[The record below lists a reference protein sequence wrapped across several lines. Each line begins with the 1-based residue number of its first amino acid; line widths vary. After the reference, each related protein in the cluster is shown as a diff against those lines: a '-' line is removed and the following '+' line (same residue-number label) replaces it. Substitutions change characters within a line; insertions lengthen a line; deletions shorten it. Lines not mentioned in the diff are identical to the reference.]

1 MTSSPLRADAARN
14 RRRLLDAA
22 VRVFTEKG
30 LDAGVDEIAREACV
44 GVGTLYRRFPTKE
57 DLVGAVLEDRV
68 QGIVAALEAA
78 AAEADPWTALER
90 ALQAIGEAVVF
101 QHAALHDIKR
111 SGVHGPL
118 VCAARERVLALLGE
132 IIARGQAAGVVRA
145 DLAAVD
151 AVALSGMLARL
162 PAWQLEQDPGI
173 WRRYLGLMLDG
184 LRPEAAHPLPHA
196 PTRAEPP
203 FMR

>member
-1 MTSSPLRADAARN
+1 MSALPLRADAARN

-30 LDAGVDEIAREACV
+30 LDAGVDEIAREAGL

-68 QGIVAALEAA
+68 EGMVAALEAA
-78 AAEADPWTALER
+78 AAEDDPWAALEQ

-111 SGVHGPL
+111 SGGHAPL
-118 VCAARERVLALLGE
+118 IRAGRERILALLGA
-132 IIARGQAAGVVRA
+132 IIARGQAAGVVRD

-151 AVALSGMLARL
+151 ALALSGMLARL

-184 LRPEAAHPLPHA
+184 LRPEAARPLPQP